1 MAHFANPVVVDDK
14 TFAYDE
20 RDAYAMGN
28 FHAGLA
34 TEATMDD
41 YADEEDSPY
50 EEVRASVSNTDDPDM
65 PVNTLRMW
73 TIGLLLTVLG
83 AGMNTFFIF
92 RNPFRLI
99 VSYAIL
105 LIAFP
110 IGRLAAYSLPIR
122 RWKLPKWLGGLYF
135 SLNPGPFNI
144 KEHVCIYMMAN
155 AAIYPTYAMNTIVTI
170 EHYYNIHWGTG
181 FNLCLALSTQ
191 ITGFGYAGIFRRLLI
206 WPASLIWPAT
216 LVTSTLL
223 NTLHAEEDFRS
234 PSSGISRYKW
244 FLWVGGAAFVW
255 HWLPGY
261 LFQGLSYFSFICW
274 FAPNNLIVNQLF
286 GTQRGLGLSVLTF
299 DWTQISWVG
308 SPLMIPWWAEVHIF
322 LGFALFWW
330 VVQPIMYYTNSFW
343 MAYMPMG
350 QASTYDRFG
359 NVYNVSRVLT
369 PDITLNLTAYE
380 EYSQLYLS
388 PSYVAFYLVTFAI
401 STCILT
407 HTALYHGKTLWN
419 SFRNIDPEEED
430 IHAKLMKAYPEV
442 PTLWYWGVVVVF
454 FVVACAA
461 VQAWPTKVPVYSLF
475 LALAL
480 PAVYMLPAGLIFA
493 VTGQAL
499 SLNVLAQIIPG
510 SLLPGNPIANM
521 VFKCYAIE
529 TLYSAQLFTQD
540 LKLGHYIKVPPRTTF
555 LVQLIASFISVI
567 TQVGVKN
574 WIFSVVPDMC
584 SPTQKDSLT
593 CPRNLVYFNASA
605 IWGLVGP
612 SQLFGPGAPYNVF
625 LWALLAGAIAP
636 FPLWYYQRRVPNT
649 RLKYINLPVMLNGP
663 SAAPPAMGINYI
675 SFFVV
680 GFVFQ
685 RLIRKRNFQWWSKYN
700 YITSAALD
708 AGTTISVLVIFL
720 AVQLH
725 QSEDLQW
732 WGNLLNSRT
741 IDGAAIPRALKQ
753 APIEGFAPSIAQ
765 LRAAGGR

>member
-286 GTQRGLGLSVLTF
+286 DIMGRISTHDPMVGRG
-299 DWTQISWVG
+299 
-308 SPLMIPWWAEVHIF
+308 HIF

-493 VTGQAL
+493 VTGQAVCL
-499 SLNVLAQIIPG
+499 ILNVNKQLMIWRIVIFECPRPNYPG

-680 GFVFQ
+680 GFVFP
-685 RLIRKRNFQWWSKYN
+685 
-700 YITSAALD
+700 
-708 AGTTISVLVIFL
+708 
-720 AVQLH
+720 
-725 QSEDLQW
+725 
-732 WGNLLNSRT
+732 